1 MNSGR
6 GESRGVSCLDL
17 GVVLREEGFFTMR
30 MLTKSSSDVTWMGD
44 LFCEDLRLLL
54 RLLFGI
60 VSDRQVGKV
69 LG

>member
-30 MLTKSSSDVTWMGD
+30 MLTKSSSDVTWIGD
-44 LFCEDLRLLL
+44 LSREDL